1 MPGQKKS
8 STPASHALI
17 PNRVPEVPEPDLSSS
32 AVLPTIAPEVPEPG
46 LYWVLKQ
53 TETGTS
59 KTGGYDFYILKQDG
73 GVVKIS
79 QPSGKEEPITEK
91 EEIEK
96 LMKSFKNQSFADK
109 TDTITTTISSRQLLT
124 EEQMTNEKMTDEKMN
139 TIKLV
144 HSCFGGHKLATCGF
158 TTLLSALALLGKAKE
173 KDGFV
178 TIEIDG
184 FKGEIKLNKSTDV
197 DTDDNRAIQ
206 DFENRKIF
214 AEWLE
219 NNKEEFEPLSS
230 TLFVRDTDN
239 EIPFDKIIKIAKKKE
254 IGGYEDYLTQEQAFG
269 IYEVVKSVS
278 EATKTLKDEAENQ
291 KLKNGLDKDKLQEY
305 GMKINWDNITVDDLA
320 ILALLSAFLVVIAG
334 PGAIAGPVALAAFRT
349 LSLEIGW
356 KLDDDRNLNKIDQ
369 KPSSTSPSKPEG
381 EQLGNK
387 AHGVNNVAVA

>member
-1 MPGQKKS
+1 
-8 STPASHALI
+8 
-17 PNRVPEVPEPDLSSS
+17 
-32 AVLPTIAPEVPEPG
+32 
-46 LYWVLKQ
+46 
-53 TETGTS
+53 
-59 KTGGYDFYILKQDG
+59 
-73 GVVKIS
+73 
-79 QPSGKEEPITEK
+79 
-91 EEIEK
+91 
-96 LMKSFKNQSFADK
+96 
-109 TDTITTTISSRQLLT
+109 
-124 EEQMTNEKMTDEKMN
+124 
-139 TIKLV
+139 
-144 HSCFGGHKLATCGF
+144 
-158 TTLLSALALLGKAKE
+158 SALALLGKAKE